1 MSLDKKI
8 SIMISTGLVLALFSA
23 CGSGAKDSAKANEHT
38 FFGDDNSTPSSEHNM
53 TDTLVAGSGVLV
65 ETIAG
70 KTITW
75 VNSTSDDF
83 CKVSRSSNRS
93 GTVYED
99 GVGHCQGLSAQ
110 NYAGINSWRLP
121 TVSEAKNLMKVE
133 NKSLLLFP
141 ASNPNCAIMTTD
153 RENTFVYTTSDWN
166 SRDNNPIGGEFI
178 DKERN
183 SKTAGIRCVATTIQ

>member
-1 MSLDKKI
+1 MVLDKKI
-8 SIMISTGLVLALFSA
+8 PIMIGIGLVLALFFG
-23 CGSGAKDSAKANEHT
+23 CGSGAKSNDKAHEDI
-38 FFGDDNSTPSSEHNM
+38 FFGDDNSTPASENNM
-53 TDTLVAGSGVLV
+53 TDTLVIGSGILV

-75 VNSTSDDF
+75 VNSTSDDL
-83 CKVSRSSNRS
+83 CKVSRSNNRT
-93 GTVYED
+93 GTVYQD
-99 GVGHCQGLSAQ
+99 GIGHCQGLSAQ

-133 NKSLLLFP
+133 NKTLLLFP
-141 ASNPNCAIMTTD
+141 ESNPDCAIMATD

-178 DKERN
+178 DIERN